1 MSLQELVLFIHISA
15 AIVWVGGS
23 ATVLIFGMRASA
35 SGDPERQLAFIGDV
49 QMIGMKVFNPA
60 GIILLIS
67 GIWLVIDHDAYGFDQ
82 AWISIAFTI
91 VIIGALLGA
100 LFYGPQ
106 TKKVIEEAAANGAD
120 DAGVQRRVDRIFLV
134 ARIELVLLF
143 VAVYAMVFKPGL

>member
-1 MSLQELVLFIHISA
+1 MSLNELVAFIHVSA

-23 ATVLIFGMRASA
+23 VMVQIFGMRAAA
-35 SGDPERQLAFIGDV
+35 SGDPQRQLAFIGDV
-49 QMIGMKVFNPA
+49 QVIGLKVFNPA
-60 GIILLIS
+60 GIVLLIA
-67 GIWLVIDHDAYGFDQ
+67 GIWLVIDLDVYGFDQ

-106 TKKVIEEAAANGAD
+106 TKKVAARAAESGAD
-120 DAGVQRRVDRIFLV
+120 DAGVQQMIQRIFLV